1 MLIQEHDVRQVVHGL
16 LHFLPLDGQEP
27 VHAEGLSHRFTR
39 GLIEGVRPPRL
50 RLNSLHRL
58 LDVRAVIPDVLQLVV
73 EEDEAEDDE
82 DEREQAL
89 HAHHHLHEQRRLEE
103 GETDAPLLE
112 EGDPLGMPPQ
122 GVEDVL

>member
-1 MLIQEHDVRQVVHGL
+1 MY
-16 LHFLPLDGQEP
+16 
-27 VHAEGLSHRFTR
+27 
-39 GLIEGVRPPRL
+39 
-50 RLNSLHRL
+50 
-58 LDVRAVIPDVLQLVV
+58 V

-103 GETDAPLLE
+103 RETDAPLLE